1 MQVLLLCAYMVKI
14 KTDEQVAELVERYLP
29 GFEYAGNYTGCDG
42 RVDLRCKTCGM
53 ILNRSMVTVRHSK
66 VRCRACEHKSQQ
78 DLGAIAVEQMEEQE
92 KAKEHPCPNCGTIT
106 NRPIYCCE
114 KCKHVA
120 TTSRRNFIKRIRME
134 EPEADL
140 DITLHRLFER
150 DEGICWLCGERCD
163 YQDFTVDGNTFIAGN
178 RYPSIDHVMP
188 LSKGG
193 RHTWDNVKLAH
204 RICNTKKGNREIDNQ
219 TTGQRRETSS
229 PIR

>member
-14 KTDEQVAELVERYLP
+14 KTDEQVAAMVERYLP
-29 GFEYAGNYTGCDG
+29 DFEYAGNYTGCDG
-42 RVDLRCKTCGM
+42 RVDLRCKECGT
-53 ILNRSMVTVRHSK
+53 IINRSMVTVRHGN
-66 VRCRACEHKSQQ
+66 VRCRVCEHRSQQ

-92 KAKEHPCPNCGTIT
+92 KAKEHPCPNCGKLTT
-106 NRPIYCCE
+106 RPIYCCE
-114 KCKHVA
+114 KCKHTA
-120 TTSRRNFIKRIRME
+120 ATSRRNFIKKIRME

-140 DITLHRLFER
+140 DITLHRLYER

-204 RICNTKKGNREIDNQ
+204 RICNTKKGNREIDKQ